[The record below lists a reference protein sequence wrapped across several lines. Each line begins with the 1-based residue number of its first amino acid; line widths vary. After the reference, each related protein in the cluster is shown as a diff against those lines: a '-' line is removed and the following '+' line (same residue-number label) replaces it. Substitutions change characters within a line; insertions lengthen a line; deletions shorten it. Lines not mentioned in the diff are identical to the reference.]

1 MAIIDDPDFLT
12 DPAKQLRA
20 VQELA
25 TLRIRMVDLETELLA
40 RRHERRTLIERLA
53 EQNLAEQ
60 RQEGRQSRTAAH
72 ERARASQE
80 VRNFDTNVRSLR
92 EKIRRLDIEAERF
105 RLSIDV
111 AIAAAASHEG
121 LAASGASAG
130 TSGGQAGTL
139 RLR

>member
-20 VQELA
+20 VHELA
-25 TLRIRMVDLETELLA
+25 NLRVRMVDLETELLA

-60 RQEGRQSRTAAH
+60 RQEGRQSRTAAQQS
-72 ERARASQE
+72 ARASQD

-92 EKIRRLDIEAERF
+92 EKIRRLEIEAERF
-105 RLSIDV
+105 RLSIEV
-111 AIAAAASHEG
+111 AIAAAGNHEG
-121 LAASGASAG
+121 LAAASAA
-130 TSGGQAGTL
+130 TSGGQQGTL
-139 RLR
+139 KLR

>member
-1 MAIIDDPDFLT
+1 MSIIDDPDFLT

-25 TLRIRMVDLETELLA
+25 TLRIRTVDLETELLA

-53 EQNLAEQ
+53 EQNLATQ
-60 RQEGRQSRTAAH
+60 REEGRQSRTAAREH
-72 ERARASQE
+72 ARASQD
-80 VRNFDTNVRSLR
+80 VRNFDANVRTLR
-92 EKIRRLDIEAERF
+92 EKIKRLQIDAERF

-111 AIAAAASHEG
+111 AIASREGTATAATSESASQQ
-121 LAASGASAG
+121 GA
-130 TSGGQAGTL
+130 L

>member
-1 MAIIDDPDFLT
+1 MSIIDDPDFLT

-25 TLRIRMVDLETELLA
+25 TLRIRAVDLETELLA

-53 EQNLAEQ
+53 EQNLATQ
-60 RQEGRQSRTAAH
+60 REEGRQSRTAA
-72 ERARASQE
+72 RDSARASQD
-80 VRNFDTNVRSLR
+80 VRNFDTNVRTLR
-92 EKIRRLDIEAERF
+92 EKIKRLQIDAERF

-111 AIAAAASHEG
+111 AIASREGTATAAPGESASQQ
-121 LAASGASAG
+121 GA
-130 TSGGQAGTL
+130 L